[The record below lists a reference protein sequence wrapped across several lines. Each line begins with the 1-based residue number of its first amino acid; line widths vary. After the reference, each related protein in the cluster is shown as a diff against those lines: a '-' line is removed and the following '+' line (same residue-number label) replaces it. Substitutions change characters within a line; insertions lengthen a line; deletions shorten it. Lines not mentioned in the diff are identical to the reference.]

1 MKVLFDT
8 NVVVDL
14 LANREPFVHDARAL
28 FAAVER
34 GVIDGCLCGTTVTTV
49 HYLLAKQVG
58 HAAARLLVGKLLT
71 LFEVIPVNRATLQ
84 NALERPLSDF
94 EDAVM
99 LEAAVQAGAHF
110 LVTRNGR
117 DFRGADS
124 RDVRILA
131 PAELAAGLLA

>member
-8 NVVVDL
+8 NVVIDL

-34 GVIDGCLCGTTVTTV
+34 GTIVGCLCGTTVTTV
-49 HYLLAKQVG
+49 HYLLAKHIG
-58 HAAARLLVGKLLT
+58 HAAARLQVGKLLT
-71 LFEVIPVNRATLQ
+71 LFEVVPVNRARLQ

-94 EDAVM
+94 EDAV
-99 LEAAVQAGAHF
+99 LFEAAVQAGAHC

-117 DFRGADS
+117 DFAEAKS
-124 RDVRILA
+124 SQLRIMA
-131 PAELAAGLLA
+131 PAELAAGLVT